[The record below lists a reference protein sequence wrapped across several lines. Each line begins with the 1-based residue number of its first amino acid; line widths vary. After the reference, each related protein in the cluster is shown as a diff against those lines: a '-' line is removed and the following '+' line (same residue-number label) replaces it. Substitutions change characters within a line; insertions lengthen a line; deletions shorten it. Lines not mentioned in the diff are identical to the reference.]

1 MTEKSDNVR
10 ESARLS
16 AKQQRAI
23 EALLSGATKGDA
35 AATAGVNPRTLNRW
49 LNEDVLFWDTLQGE
63 SHKTV
68 IDATRRLTAAMDTA
82 VTVMTA
88 VMQDGDAP
96 AAVRLRAA
104 QVMIETAVKLIETT
118 DILKRLDELEMKVI
132 GNEGQR
138 RYAAG

>member
-1 MTEKSDNVR
+1 MAEKSDNVR
-10 ESARLS
+10 ENDRLS
-16 AKQQRAI
+16 AKQHRAL

-35 AATAGVNPRTLNRW
+35 AAAGVNPRTLNRW
-49 LNEDVLFWDTLQGE
+49 LSEDVVFWDTLQGE

-88 VMQDGDAP
+88 VMQDATAP

-118 DILKRLDELEMKVI
+118 DILRRLDELETKVI
-132 GNEGQR
+132 GNEGR
-138 RYAAG
+138 R

>member
-1 MTEKSDNVR
+1 MSENVR

-49 LNEDVLFWDTLQGE
+49 INEDVLFWDTLQGE
-63 SHKTV
+63 SQKT
-68 IDATRRLTAAMDTA
+68 IYDATRRLTAAMETA
-82 VTVMTA
+82 VTVMTE
-88 VMQDGDAP
+88 VMQDTTAP

-104 QVMIETAVKLIETT
+104 QVVTETAVKLIETT
-118 DILKRLDELEMKVI
+118 DILRRLDELEVKVI
-132 GNEGQR
+132 GNEGQH
-138 RYAAG
+138 RYAA